1 MYYLINIPNNKKANK
16 KTKMKIPQPTQTV
29 RNCEN
34 CLNHVALIVDT
45 NYIFFLMDFI
55 SKYYS
60 HLDSNGFIA
69 KLKSYFDQSSECAT
83 DGNLYVSENVF
94 DFELNVINNPDC
106 GLNTESQF
114 LKINTNI
121 SDRNDLV
128 NTFEDSLE
136 KQFVNQDDIDK
147 IIIIAACAYGAKA
160 PKNNDLSLVT
170 LGLNLSNDGDSKCLI
185 ITDDE
190 KLKNLIKDH
199 IEPEG
204 EIEKADGDEWESFR
218 LSWYHILDF
227 LLNIYR
233 YCNLTYE
240 DADNMVVYYGEHFLF
255 KRWTELLDYMK
266 EIKARYI
273 SYYGKVLREYMREKH
288 KLED

>member
-1 MYYLINIPNNKKANK
+1 MYYLINIHNNKKANK
-16 KTKMKIPQPTQTV
+16 KTNMKIPQPTQTV

-34 CLNHVALIVDT
+34 CLNHVVLIVDT

-69 KLKSYFDQSSECAT
+69 KLISYFDHSSECAT

-106 GLNTESQF
+106 SLNTKSQF

-128 NTFEDSLE
+128 NMFDNSLE

-147 IIIIAACAYGAKA
+147 IIIIAASAYGAKA

-199 IEPEG
+199 IGLEG
-204 EIEKADGDEWESFR
+204 KIEKGDGDEWESFR